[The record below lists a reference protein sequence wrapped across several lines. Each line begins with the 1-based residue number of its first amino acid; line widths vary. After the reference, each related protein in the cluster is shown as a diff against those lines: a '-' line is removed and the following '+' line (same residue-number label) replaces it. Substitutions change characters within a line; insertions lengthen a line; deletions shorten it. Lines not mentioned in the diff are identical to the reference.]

1 MRRSAILADHRSSF
15 APADTTYTSTRLTWQ
30 PAVERDRV
38 VRPDVAAYVVQQNG
52 REILR
57 LPAWATSV
65 TVGALA
71 PGSTYSFSVYSID
84 ASGDRTADSATDPG
98 DHPGAAERRDD
109 RSDERRRVT

>member
-1 MRRSAILADHRSSF
+1 MRRSVILADHRSSF
-15 APADTTYTSTRLTWQ
+15 AAADTTYTSTRLTWQ
-30 PAVERDRV
+30 PAVERDHV

-84 ASGDRTADSATDPG
+84 ASGDRTADSETIQVTTQVLV
-98 DHPGAAERRDD
+98 ERRDD